1 MICLVS
7 HCLRFVFLYSCGD
20 SPIVCLDV
28 CKSLIPHLRLY
39 GRFQACSAAASFRLV
54 LPANNRNCLVLR
66 CWSSCRGSKYVED
79 RYTGARFQPE
89 CAGQVSPLGDI
100 VQIGADASGLLIS
113 PTQVR

>member
-1 MICLVS
+1 ML
-7 HCLRFVFLYSCGD
+7 
-20 SPIVCLDV
+20 
-28 CKSLIPHLRLY
+28 
-39 GRFQACSAAASFRLV
+39 
-54 LPANNRNCLVLR
+54 
-66 CWSSCRGSKYVED
+66 SCRGSKYVED

>member
-1 MICLVS
+1 MNTAYVYALLDCRGYVLILAFCFIC
-7 HCLRFVFLYSCGD
+7 H
-20 SPIVCLDV
+20 
-28 CKSLIPHLRLY
+28 
-39 GRFQACSAAASFRLV
+39 AV
-54 LPANNRNCLVLR
+54 LL
-66 CWSSCRGSKYVED
+66 CRGSKYVED